1 MFVLLMPFGQKS
13 FKLLINPHALTSG
26 SAAEL
31 GNFMVAT
38 VYKLNFQ
45 YHRVNFLHAEKHDV
59 NPALAKLSFFICF
72 ICRCG
77 GKFDWRL

>member
-1 MFVLLMPFGQKS
+1 MFVPLMPFGQKS

-45 YHRVNFLHAEKHDV
+45 YHRVNFLHAET
-59 NPALAKLSFFICF
+59 
-72 ICRCG
+72 
-77 GKFDWRL
+77 

>member
-1 MFVLLMPFGQKS
+1 MFVPLMPSGQKG

-38 VYKLNFQ
+38 VCKLNLQ
-45 YHRVNFLHAEKHDV
+45 YHRVNFLHTEKHDA

-77 GKFDWRL
+77 GKFDWGL